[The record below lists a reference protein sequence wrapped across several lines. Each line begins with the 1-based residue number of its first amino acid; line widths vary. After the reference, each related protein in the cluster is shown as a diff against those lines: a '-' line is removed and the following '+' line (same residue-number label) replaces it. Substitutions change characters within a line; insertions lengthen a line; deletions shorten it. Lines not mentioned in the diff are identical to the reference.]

1 VLIIILSAKYS
12 DYTTKRVLEY
22 EREKSVE
29 SLEIAKEKDYIEN
42 EK

>member
-22 EREKSVE
+22 EREKAVE